1 MLTEDVL
8 WCKKLACIDLVI
20 IALALDKAGIKYKIN
35 DNGSLSVYNADFAL
49 AQSYGDSKVW
59 GRIEDVR
66 VEGHFDVINYH
77 TRVDLVCN
85 KHSKRLVLND

>member
-8 WCKKLACIDLVI
+8 SCKKLGCIDLVI

-35 DNGSLSVYNADFAL
+35 DDGSLSVYNADFAF
-49 AQSYGDSKVW
+49 AQSLHEHKTW
-59 GRIEDVR
+59 GRINDVH
-66 VEGHFDVINYH
+66 VEGHFDPINRY

-85 KHSKRLVLND
+85 KYSKRLVLSD